1 MDFDFTSDQ
10 EQLRDVVRR
19 WVDKDYDIEHRR
31 ALVKAGGHN
40 GADSSSA
47 WQSLAEL
54 GLLGLA
60 VTGEHGGMDM
70 GPVEAMVVMEELGR
84 GLVISPYAAAALMG
98 AGVLRDHAPAELQ
111 AAWLPRVAEGTAR
124 VIPALQERAARYRLN
139 HVGTTAQ
146 QGAD

>member
-31 ALVKAGGHN
+31 ALVKAGGHA
-40 GADSSSA
+40 GADASGA

-70 GPVEAMVVMEELGR
+70 GPFAVVDELDDIDLGAMLQGRQFLGLGR
-84 GLVISPYAAAALMG
+84 RLGSQMGVIGPDRHCHVGRRLGMAG
-98 AGVLRDHAPAELQ
+98 AGG
-111 AAWLPRVAEGTAR
+111 EGWDD
-124 VIPALQERAARYRLN
+124 ERARA
-139 HVGTTAQ
+139 
-146 QGAD
+146 GAPG